1 MSFVNIFGEEYDRN
15 PNEVDITLLKAEVKV
30 LVKLVR
36 KTIESGETTCD
47 ENYYLFSPILSKLE
61 KVIEEKEVMKENDDI
76 KKNRECYCN

>member
-15 PNEVDITLLKAEVKV
+15 PNEVDIILLKAEVKV

-76 KKNRECYCN
+76 KKNRECHCN

>member
-30 LVKLVR
+30 LAKLVR

-76 KKNRECYCN
+76 KKNRECHCN